1 MAQQMAAQ
9 QMAAQQAMMYQQP
22 QFQQPAPMPV
32 AAPAPM
38 PPQGPRPPPVHTD
51 WVQCYD
57 AQGQLYFYN
66 ERTQE
71 SAWELPPGVTAR
83 QQGPAQGPQQQ
94 MYPQQMYQQQAW
106 GQQQMYPQQM
116 YQQQAW

>member
-1 MAQQMAAQ
+1 
-9 QMAAQQAMMYQQP
+9 MMYQQP
-22 QFQQPAPMPV
+22 QFQQPVPMPV

-38 PPQGPRPPPVHTD
+38 PSQGPRPPPVHSD
-51 WVQCYD
+51 WVQCFD

-83 QQGPAQGPQQQ
+83 QQGPAQVPQQQ
-94 MYPQQMYQQQAW
+94 MYPQHMYPQQQMWQQQQQQAW
-106 GQQQMYPQQM
+106 QPQQQYG
-116 YQQQAW
+116 WG